1 MERTVAVML
10 CGEYMLL
17 SERVLS
23 RLKRVYVGIAIGFA
37 IWLLYTSYL
46 VLSNAIST
54 KASQVSIELVLT
66 PITPNQR

>member
-1 MERTVAVML
+1 MF
-10 CGEYMLL
+10 L

-46 VLSNAIST
+46 VLSNAISA

-66 PITPNQR
+66 PITTNQR